1 MLDIIKGEEAA
12 DVGRWG
18 NEGSR
23 VRTVQNDAVLARS
36 ALRIVRHV
44 ESPRVL
50 DFGRAKHYVFEGH
63 LIDEG
68 EHVVLAVEMENFK
81 GELGEAQTV
90 HVANTGRK
98 LLWTHSQ
105 SFQESTLGKRN
116 TLSASSCF
124 VSRTY

>member
-1 MLDIIKGEEAA
+1 M
-12 DVGRWG
+12 
-18 NEGSR
+18 
-23 VRTVQNDAVLARS
+23 RTVQNDAVLARS

-68 EHVVLAVEMENFK
+68 EHVVLAVEMEHFK